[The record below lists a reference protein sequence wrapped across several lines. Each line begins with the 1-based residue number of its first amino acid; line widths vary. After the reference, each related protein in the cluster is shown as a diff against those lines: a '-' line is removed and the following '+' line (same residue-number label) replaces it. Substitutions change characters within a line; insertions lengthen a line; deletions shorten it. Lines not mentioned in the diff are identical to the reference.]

1 MFIISLIQL
10 SGHAMTLSNY
20 QEGILEDLFI
30 TIDQHAVRELELSA
44 ENNCN
49 ERINGYGKIFT
60 KFWKAGTFN
69 KDRAIDWVARSI
81 LLDAAKDYCLGSGMQ
96 WREIFPKP
104 VRTEAAKNIVEGF
117 ISEFEAGN
125 YWN

>member
-1 MFIISLIQL
+1 
-10 SGHAMTLSNY
+10 MTYS
-20 QEGILEDLFI
+20 
-30 TIDQHAVRELELSA
+30 TIDQDAVRELELSA

-49 ERINGYGKIFT
+49 ESINTYGKIFT

-81 LLDAAKDYCLGSGMQ
+81 LLEAAKDYCLINGNRYDSKQ
-96 WREIFPKP
+96 WRTIFPKP
-104 VRTEAAKNIVEGF
+104 VRIEAAKNIVESF

>member
-44 ENNCN
+44 SNNCN
-49 ERINGYGKIFT
+49 ERFNICGKIFT

-69 KDRAIDWVARSI
+69 KDKAIDWVSRSI
-81 LLDAAKDYCLGSGMQ
+81 LLNAAKDYCLGSDMY
-96 WREIFPKP
+96 WRDLFPQP